1 MNTKKKLVFGVGVN
15 DWKGSTIVN
24 GKIIKEYTLWYNM
37 LRRCFCKNFKNR
49 VKTYSN
55 VSCCESW
62 LNLNNFIADIST
74 IKNYDK
80 CINDD
85 WQLDKD
91 ILIKGNK
98 IYSKDN
104 CCFVPREINSLLI
117 SCTTK
122 RGDYPIGVNFDPS
135 SGMYKSQIRLNG
147 KKKSLGYFKSCNDAF
162 IAYKTYKEDYIRQ
175 IANKYKNLLAENVY
189 NSLISWEVKIDD

>member
-1 MNTKKKLVFGVGVN
+1 
-15 DWKGSTIVN
+15 
-24 GKIIKEYTLWYNM
+24 M

-62 LNLNNFIADIST
+62 LHLNNFIADIST

-98 IYSKDN
+98 IYSKEN
-104 CCFVPREINSLLI
+104 CCFVPKKINSLLI
-117 SCTTK
+117 SCTAK

-135 SGMYKSQIRLNG
+135 SGMYKAQIRLNG
-147 KKKSLGYFKSCNDAF
+147 KKKSIGYFKSYNDAF
-162 IAYKTYKEDYIRQ
+162 VAYKTYKEDYIKQ
-175 IANKYKNLLAENVY
+175 IANEYKNLLAENVY
-189 NSLISWEVKIDD
+189 NSLISWEVEIDD